1 MNMQAMLKQAQK
13 LKSEMEKT
21 QNEINNMKF
30 EGNSSLVNVI
40 VDGTKKV
47 LSVTIKS
54 SDLDKDDIE
63 MLGDMVI
70 IAINEAM
77 DKVDKIIE
85 EKMGPYTNGMPGLF

>member
-30 EGNSSLVNVI
+30 EGNSSLVSVI

-63 MLGDMVI
+63 MLGDMVT